1 MKTNKAGLDLIKRFE
16 GCRLKAYHLTGEKY
30 NTIGWGHYGP
40 DVTDG
45 MMITQEQA
53 DKMLEQD
60 LVKFEKYVEKYCT
73 IPLTPNRNAALVS
86 YTYNRGPGGMK
97 QLAQNCSSVAGYSEG
112 LVKYWGS
119 ATRYKKALV
128 NRRKAEKAVFDLDAN
143 IGGGGK
149 SVEELALEVLDG
161 VWGSGQTRRANL
173 TAAGYNYAMVQARV
187 NEIIKQR
194 KQSGV

>member
-16 GCRLKAYHLTGEKY
+16 GCKLKAYHLAGEKY

-45 MMITQEQA
+45 MVITQAQA
-53 DKMLEQD
+53 DKMLEDD

-86 YTYNRGPGGMK
+86 YTYNRGPGGMR
-97 QLAQNCSSVAGYSEG
+97 QLAKNCSSVQGYSDG

-119 ATRYKKALV
+119 ATRYKKALI

-143 IGGGGK
+143 KGTK
-149 SVEELALEVLDG
+149 SVDEVALEVLDG
-161 VWGSGQTRRANL
+161 V
-173 TAAGYNYAMVQARV
+173 
-187 NEIIKQR
+187 
-194 KQSGV
+194 